1 MEKTCYIAGAGD
13 NTGTDFK
20 INEGDC
26 VIAADGGVKILE
38 KLNIT
43 PDYILGDFDSL
54 GYVPKGDNVIRYK
67 VMKDDT
73 DMMLAVGLAMEKG
86 YNNIVIYGGTK
97 GKRIDHTFANIQVML
112 YASKRDVNI
121 KMIDDVNTYYMITN
135 RKITIPKQEKG
146 DLSVFAIGGDAKE
159 VTIKGAL
166 YHAEKVTIEPD
177 STLSV
182 SNSFIGNEVEIEV
195 KDGSLLIITDE
206 MRH

>member
-1 MEKTCYIAGAGD
+1 
-13 NTGTDFK
+13 
-20 INEGDC
+20 
-26 VIAADGGVKILE
+26 
-38 KLNIT
+38 
-43 PDYILGDFDSL
+43 
-54 GYVPKGDNVIRYK
+54 
-67 VMKDDT
+67 
-73 DMMLAVGLAMEKG
+73 
-86 YNNIVIYGGTK
+86 
-97 GKRIDHTFANIQVML
+97 ML

-146 DLSVFAIGGDAKE
+146 NLSVFAIDGDAKE

-206 MRH
+206 MSH

>member
-67 VMKDDT
+67 VRWH
-73 DMMLAVGLAMEKG
+73 G
-86 YNNIVIYGGTK
+86 YDAGCGTGN
-97 GKRIDHTFANIQVML
+97 GKRL
-112 YASKRDVNI
+112 
-121 KMIDDVNTYYMITN
+121 
-135 RKITIPKQEKG
+135 
-146 DLSVFAIGGDAKE
+146 
-159 VTIKGAL
+159 
-166 YHAEKVTIEPD
+166 
-177 STLSV
+177 
-182 SNSFIGNEVEIEV
+182 
-195 KDGSLLIITDE
+195 
-206 MRH
+206 